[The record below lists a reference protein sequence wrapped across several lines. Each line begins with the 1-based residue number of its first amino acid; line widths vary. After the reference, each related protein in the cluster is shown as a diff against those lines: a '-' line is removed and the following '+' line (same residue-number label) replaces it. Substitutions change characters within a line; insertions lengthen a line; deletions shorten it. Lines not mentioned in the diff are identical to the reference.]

1 MPPVPSPI
9 KCKDCKILEKRHERA
24 VNLQRKEDIKE
35 KKRKTTQEKRGDL
48 MREREGLALVHDFSF
63 LSLSVTVAFYVSF
76 QYPIK
81 FEPIASISRKE
92 WSPLVKEVG
101 GES

>member
-1 MPPVPSPI
+1 
-9 KCKDCKILEKRHERA
+9 
-24 VNLQRKEDIKE
+24 
-35 KKRKTTQEKRGDL
+35 